1 MCILVIVYSLNIIT
15 LYSPVNMCNVML
27 LDNQLYLQAYW

>member
-1 MCILVIVYSLNIIT
+1 MCILVIVYSLNIII
-15 LYSPVNMCNVML
+15 LYFPVNKYNVTL